1 MVYVKYVKM
10 VNPKIKVI
18 WMHAY
23 VYTLYVLILKSIT
36 HS

>member
-1 MVYVKYVKM
+1 M